1 MIALIRIILIG
12 FFILLSSVVISLLC
26 LLRPKNPKNT
36 YIAALM
42 YGRVA
47 YFLGFKVSVIGNENI
62 PKRNA
67 IFVCNH
73 QSNYDV
79 FIATNAVIRNT
90 VSVGKKSILYFPF
103 FGLMYWLS
111 GNILIDRS
119 DKNKAINSLI
129 FAQQKIKSKNL
140 SLWFF
145 PEGTRNYAK
154 QLYLFKSGAFHL
166 AYNTGVPIVPVCISL
181 YYKKLNLNRINNGEI
196 IIKYLPAVYVNKS
209 AKESTKEVYL
219 SMKDS
224 ILELEMSKN

>member
-1 MIALIRIILIG
+1 I
-12 FFILLSSVVISLLC
+12 VISLLC

-42 YGRVA
+42 YGKVA
-47 YFLGFKVSVIGNENI
+47 YFLGFKVSLAGNENL
-62 PKRNA
+62 PKTNA

-79 FIATNAVIRNT
+79 FIATNTVIENT

-119 DKNKAINSLI
+119 DKNKAINSLTI
-129 FAQQKIKSKNL
+129 AQRNIKSKNL

-154 QLYLFKSGAFHL
+154 QLYPFKSGAFHL

-181 YYKKLNLNRINNGEI
+181 YYNKLSLNRINNGKI
-196 IIKYLPAVYVNKS
+196 IIKY
-209 AKESTKEVYL
+209 
-219 SMKDS
+219 
-224 ILELEMSKN
+224 